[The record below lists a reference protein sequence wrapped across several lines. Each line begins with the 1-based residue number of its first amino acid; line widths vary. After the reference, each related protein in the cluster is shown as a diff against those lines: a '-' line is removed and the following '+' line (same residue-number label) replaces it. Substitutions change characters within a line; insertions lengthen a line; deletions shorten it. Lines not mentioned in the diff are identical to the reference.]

1 MKKVMAVIALVVAV
15 AFVGVTLVEA
25 AQCPLLIKQLK
36 DGVAKVSDTK
46 KKADVEKMIA
56 EAEKLHADGK
66 HAESV
71 KKAEEA
77 AKLGGIKLE
86 MKKM

>member
-1 MKKVMAVIALVVAV
+1 MKRMMAILAMVVAV
-15 AFVGVTLVEA
+15 AFVGATIVEA
-25 AQCPLLIKQLK
+25 NQCPLLIKQLK
-36 DGVAKVSDTK
+36 EGVVKVSDPK

-56 EAEKLHADGK
+56 EAEKLHASGK

-71 KKAEEA
+71 KKCEEA
-77 AKLGGIKLE
+77 AKVAGIKLE

>member
-1 MKKVMAVIALVVAV
+1 MKKLMAVIAVVVAV
-15 AFVGVTLVEA
+15 AFVTSVVEA
-25 AQCPLLIKQLK
+25 GQCPLLIKQLK
-36 DGVAKVSDTK
+36 EGVAKVSDSK

-71 KKAEEA
+71 KKCEEA
-77 AKLGGIKLE
+77 AQAAGIKLE
-86 MKKM
+86 MKKS

>member
-1 MKKVMAVIALVVAV
+1 MKKLMAVIAVAAAV
-15 AFVGVTLVEA
+15 AFGVSLVEA
-25 AQCPLLIKQLK
+25 GQCPLLIKQLK
-36 DGVAKVSDTK
+36 GGVAKVSDSK

-56 EAEKLHADGK
+56 EAQKLHDDGK
-66 HAESV
+66 HADSV

-77 AKLGGIKLE
+77 AKAAGIKLE

>member
-1 MKKVMAVIALVVAV
+1 MKKAMAVIALVVAV
-15 AFVGVTLVEA
+15 AFVGVSLVEA

-36 DGVAKVSDTK
+36 DGVAKVSDSK

-56 EAEKLHADGK
+56 EAEKLHNEGK

-77 AKLGGIKLE
+77 AKAGGIKLE
-86 MKKM
+86 KKM

>member
-1 MKKVMAVIALVVAV
+1 MKKLMAVIALVVAV

-25 AQCPLLIKQLK
+25 GQCPLLIKQLK
-36 DGVAKVSDTK
+36 EGVAKVSDSK

-56 EAEKLHADGK
+56 EAQKLHDTGK

-77 AKLGGIKLE
+77 AKVAGIKLE
-86 MKKM
+86 KKM

>member
-1 MKKVMAVIALVVAV
+1 MKTVVAVIALVVAA
-15 AFVGVTLVEA
+15 AFLGASLVEA

-36 DGVAKVSDTK
+36 EGVAKVSDSQTR
-46 KKADVEKMIA
+46 ADVERMIA
-56 EAEKLHADGK
+56 EAQKLHDEGK

-77 AKLGGIKLE
+77 AMAAGIKLQ
-86 MKKM
+86 KKM

>member
-1 MKKVMAVIALVVAV
+1 MKRFIAVIAVAVAV
-15 AFVGVTLVEA
+15 AFGASLVEA
-25 AQCPLLIKQLK
+25 GQCPLLIKQLK
-36 DGVAKVSDTK
+36 EGVGKVSDSK

-71 KKAEEA
+71 KKCEEA
-77 AKLGGIKLE
+77 AKAAGITLQ
-86 MKKM
+86 KKG

>member
-1 MKKVMAVIALVVAV
+1 MKRMMAIIAMVVAV
-15 AFVGVTLVEA
+15 AFVGATIVEA
-25 AQCPLLIKQLK
+25 NQCPLLIKQLK
-36 DGVAKVSDTK
+36 EGVVKVSDPK

-56 EAEKLHADGK
+56 EAEKLHAEGK

-71 KKAEEA
+71 KKCEEA
-77 AKLGGIKLE
+77 AKVAGIKLE